1 MIRFSDML
9 LVILVMLFVAPVF
22 GQQMPGLL
30 ENITS
35 ESSKAYMEQ
44 YCKTLNLVCVV
55 VGSGL
60 TVNSF
65 SSVVPSPKCPEGYS
79 AVFRSSG
86 QPACAKEII
95 EPQ

>member
-9 LVILVMLFVAPVF
+9 LVILGLAILAVPVF
-22 GQQMPGLL
+22 GQSWLPGVCFRD
-30 ENITS
+30 
-35 ESSKAYMEQ
+35 SKGDI
-44 YCKTLNLVCVV
+44 VCLPQKPNQIVS
-55 VGSGL
+55 GNGL
-60 TVNSF
+60 TGNPLSVAVN
-65 SSVVPSPKCPEGYS
+65 SPKCPEGYS